1 MPNPSTSPPPAP
13 TAATRRRRRR
23 RQLLPASSTSSSSTV
38 PTSSTSGASASSSS
52 SSSSASSGLSFSF
65 PSFSPAPSPFH
76 HRFLSPLRASAVP
89 FSWEHRPGIPK
100 TPARQQQAAPPTRG
114 KAAAAAAKA
123 LPLPPSLLSS
133 KVGASDDPFSADGY
147 LIVPDDAKA
156 RRRRRERQRQRRS
169 PALAA
174 TLTDW
179 LAVLSIY
186 RSCAR
191 SRDCLAA
198 GTPPP
203 RPRPR
208 SPAKAV

>member
-1 MPNPSTSPPPAP
+1 MPNPSSSPPVPAP
-13 TAATRRRRRR
+13 AAATRRRRRR
-23 RQLLPASSTSSSSTV
+23 RQLLPSSTSSSNSTV
-38 PTSSTSGASASSSS
+38 PTSTSGTSASSTSSS

-100 TPARQQQAAPPTRG
+100 TPARQAARG
-114 KAAAAAAKA
+114 KAAAAKAAA
-123 LPLPPSLLSS
+123 GTLPLPLPPSLLSS
-133 KVGASDDPFSADGY
+133 KVGAADDPFSASDGY

-156 RRRRRERQRQRRS
+156 RRRQRRS

-186 RSCAR
+186 RSCTR
-191 SRDCLAA
+191 SRDCLA

-208 SPAKAV
+208 PRSPAKAA